1 MGGRDRGQGGV
12 GPVVPAAGSESWPVV
27 ATARLV
33 LRPFE
38 DMDRAPFHA
47 LNTHPLV
54 VEALGWS
61 PSRAESDAI
70 VDHIGEEMARD
81 GWGIWA
87 VEAAGG
93 TPFVGMVGLHRARA
107 ELPFA
112 PAVEVEWR
120 LHPDHWGH
128 GYATEAAAASLQF
141 GFDEAGLDEIVAY
154 TTTLNGRSQAVMER
168 IGMER
173 DRAGDFDHPRL
184 PEGSPLRRHVLY
196 RVTSEGR
203 AVARSQSAPTVRP

>member
-1 MGGRDRGQGGV
+1 VGAV
-12 GPVVPAAGSESWPVV
+12 GPRVV
-27 ATARLV
+27 TTRLV
-33 LRPFE
+33 LRPFT
-38 DMDRAPFHA
+38 DVDRAPFHA

-54 VEALGWS
+54 VESLGLS

-70 VDHIGEEMARD
+70 VDHIAEEIARD

-87 VEAAGG
+87 VEVAGG
-93 TPFVGMVGLHRARA
+93 APFAGMVGLHRVRA

-128 GYATEAAAASLQF
+128 GYATEAAAASLLF
-141 GFDEAGLDEIVAY
+141 GFDDAGLDEIVAY
-154 TTTLNGRSQAVMER
+154 TTTVNLRSQAVMER
-168 IGMER
+168 IGMAR
-173 DRAGDFDHPRL
+173 DRAGDFDHPRR

-196 RVTSEGR
+196 RVD
-203 AVARSQSAPTVRP
+203 AAQHARSVAP

>member
-1 MGGRDRGQGGV
+1 MSAGV
-12 GPVVPAAGSESWPVV
+12 GPVVVTE
-27 ATARLV
+27 RLV
-33 LRPFE
+33 LRPFSE
-38 DMDRAPFHA
+38 VDRAPFFA
-47 LNTHPLV
+47 LNTHPSV
-54 VEALGWS
+54 VESLGWS

-70 VDHIGEEMARD
+70 VDHIGEEMSSE

-87 VEAAGG
+87 VEVAGE

-128 GYATEAAAASLQF
+128 GYATEAAAASLRF

-154 TTTLNGRSQAVMER
+154 TTRLNTRSQAVMAR

-184 PEGSPLRRHVLY
+184 PEGSRLRRHVLY
-196 RVTSEGR
+196 RVTREDGGGR
-203 AVARSQSAPTVRP
+203 GSQSPPTVRS